1 MKKQEQTTQ
10 RDPWNEL
17 AQNADLTNVPLE
29 QVLANL
35 RVSQREATAVK
46 KGLLDQVSQLCDDTP
61 ARKR

>member
-10 RDPWNEL
+10 RDPWNDL

-35 RVSQREATAVK
+35 R
-46 KGLLDQVSQLCDDTP
+46 
-61 ARKR
+61 ARGARRRR